1 MDIDDIMIKVLEDV
15 DPQLLSQKNKVM
27 RRARLVI
34 SLQFLALAAVILLVF
49 YLMMGFSTVTGNSMY
64 PTLHDKDIV
73 AYSRLGKEYKPGDV
87 IVFKRSDGEE
97 FVKRVVAVAGD
108 TVNIQSGKV
117 YVNGE
122 EAKFK
127 GTLGKTSRTGN
138 CIEYPVVV
146 EDKEVF
152 VLGDNREISE
162 DSREFG
168 AVKNND
174 IKGRII
180 WYLGR
185 L

>member
-1 MDIDDIMIKVLEDV
+1 MEIDEIKKKVLEDV
-15 DPQLLSQKNKVM
+15 DPQLRSQKKKEM
-27 RRARLVI
+27 RKARLVI

-73 AYSRLGKEYKPGDV
+73 AYFRLGKEYKPGDV
-87 IVFKRSDGEE
+87 IVLERPDGEE

-127 GTLGKTSRTGN
+127 GTLGKTDGLEAASSILWWLKIRKSLSWEITGKYQKTHGN
-138 CIEYPVVV
+138 
-146 EDKEVF
+146 
-152 VLGDNREISE
+152 LAR
-162 DSREFG
+162 
-168 AVKNND
+168 
-174 IKGRII
+174 
-180 WYLGR
+180 
-185 L
+185 

>member
-1 MDIDDIMIKVLEDV
+1 VIVLER
-15 DPQLLSQKNKVM
+15 P
-27 RRARLVI
+27 
-34 SLQFLALAAVILLVF
+34 
-49 YLMMGFSTVTGNSMY
+49 
-64 PTLHDKDIV
+64 
-73 AYSRLGKEYKPGDV
+73 
-87 IVFKRSDGEE
+87 DGEE

-127 GTLGKTSRTGN
+127 GTLGKTRRTGSSV
-138 CIEYPVVV
+138 EYPVVV

-168 AVKNND
+168 TVKTSD